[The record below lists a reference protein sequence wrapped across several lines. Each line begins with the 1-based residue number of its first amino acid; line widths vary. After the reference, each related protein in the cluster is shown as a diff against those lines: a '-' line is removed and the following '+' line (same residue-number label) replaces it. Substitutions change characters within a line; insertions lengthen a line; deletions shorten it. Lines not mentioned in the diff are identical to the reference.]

1 MFKRFLC
8 FFSFAAALA
17 LHGEELYSNSLSSA
31 DAMEDWKLRPEVS
44 FSDGVLNFELKR
56 QLGGFP
62 SSYLPLPP
70 EKFEGRLVV
79 ISAEIRTFD
88 LNRYVKKPY
97 TGVKIQLFVT
107 TEGKKLYRGI
117 AHTREGSCD
126 WTPVRQVLLMPRNI
140 EDIKLQVGMQSST
153 GRFQMR
159 NLKLESPGTP
169 VPFDQIANMAF
180 RDEKAAD
187 GRGGWSDQGPDND
200 GSPFLREL
208 WRNEFQGF
216 PFFVRREGKAVVTSG
231 RAVFSFD
238 TARDGAYLFFELSAE

>member
-117 AHTREGSCD
+117 VHTREGSCD

-169 VPFDQIANMAF
+169 VPLIRSPTWRFATRKRQTAAAAGQI
-180 RDEKAAD
+180 
-187 GRGGWSDQGPDND
+187 RGPI
-200 GSPFLREL
+200 
-208 WRNEFQGF
+208 
-216 PFFVRREGKAVVTSG
+216 T
-231 RAVFSFD
+231 
-238 TARDGAYLFFELSAE
+238 TARRFSENSGEMSFRAFPSLFAGKGRRS